1 MGARSGLSDKDNT
14 VRLSLTLSGYIG
26 RQFLLNFVA
35 LLAVILLIAVLF
47 DIIELL
53 RRAGNDP
60 NVTMGNIIEMA
71 TLKLPFMGQ
80 QVFPF
85 AALFGGMMTFWRL
98 ARYQELVITRASG
111 ISAWQFL
118 LPVIGLALLLGVFQ
132 TTLMNPISSAS
143 LLRYERIEAYLFKG
157 KQSLLAVSSGGIWLR
172 QANADGQAVIHAKR
186 LVSGDDSEV
195 ALLDV
200 IVFQYG
206 APDVFDERIDADRAV
221 LEDGFWRLEN
231 AVHRRPEEPATQA
244 DVTWLET
251 DLTLDS
257 IQDSFAPPETM
268 SFWSLPEF
276 IETLE
281 ESGFSARRH
290 RLYLHALLSNPLLM
304 CAMVL
309 IAATFT
315 LRHSRRGGVT
325 YVIGGGILTGFLL
338 YFFTDLIF
346 ALGRSESI
354 PVTLAAWTP
363 SGVATLLGLTAL
375 LHLED
380 G

>member
-1 MGARSGLSDKDNT
+1 M
-14 VRLSLTLSGYIG
+14 RLSLTLSGYIG
-26 RQFLLNFVA
+26 RQFLMNFAV
-35 LLAVILLIAVLF
+35 LLSVILLIVVLF

-53 RRAGNDP
+53 RRAGNNP
-60 NVTMGNIIEMA
+60 EISLGNIVEMA
-71 TLKLPFMGQ
+71 LLKLPYMGQ

-118 LPVIGLALLLGVFQ
+118 LPVIFTAFILGVFQ
-132 TTLMNPISSAS
+132 TMALNPVSSAS
-143 LLRYERIEAYLFKG
+143 LLRFERIETLLFKG
-157 KQSLLAVSSGGIWLR
+157 KQSLLSLSSGGIWLR
-172 QANADGQAVIHAKR
+172 QANGETGQAVIHAR
-186 LVSGDDSEV
+186 SLSSDQTNVSLNDVTVFVYDQPDSF
-195 ALLDV
+195 A
-200 IVFQYG
+200 
-206 APDVFDERIDADRAV
+206 ERIDASKAILD
-221 LEDGFWRLEN
+221 DGFWRLEN
-231 AVHRRPEEPATQA
+231 AVYRQPEQPPTPV
-244 DVTWLET
+244 DVAWLQT
-251 DLTLDS
+251 DLTLDG

-268 SFWSLPEF
+268 SFYALPGF
-276 IETLE
+276 IADLE
-281 ESGFSARRH
+281 EAGFSARRH
-290 RLYLHALLSNPLLM
+290 RLHLHALLSNPLLM

-325 YVIGGGILTGFLL
+325 YVIGGGVLTGFLL
-338 YFFTDLIF
+338 YFFSDLVF
-346 ALGRSESI
+346 ALGRSENI

>member
-1 MGARSGLSDKDNT
+1 M
-14 VRLSLTLSGYIG
+14 RLSLTLSGYIG
-26 RQFLLNFVA
+26 RQFLLNFAV
-35 LLAVILLIAVLF
+35 LLSVILLIVILF

-60 NVTMGNIIEMA
+60 NVTMGDIIEMA
-71 TLKLPFMGQ
+71 LLKLPFMGQ

-118 LPVIGLALLLGVFQ
+118 LPVVLLALLLGVFQ

-143 LLRYERIEAYLFKG
+143 LLRFERIEALLFKG

-172 QANADGQAVIHAKR
+172 QANFDSDSEGQAVIHAKR
-186 LVSGDDSEV
+186 LVSQNTNDV
-195 ALLDV
+195 ALQNV
-200 IVFQYG
+200 TVFLYDE
-206 APDVFDERIDADRAV
+206 PDNFVERIDASLAV

-231 AVHRRPEEPATQA
+231 AVHRRPEEQVAPAA
-244 DVTWLET
+244 VTWLET

-281 ESGFSARRH
+281 ESGFSAKRH
-290 RLYLHALLSNPLLM
+290 RLHLHSLLSNPLLM

-325 YVIGGGILTGFLL
+325 YVIGGGIMTGFLL

>member
-1 MGARSGLSDKDNT
+1 M
-14 VRLSLTLSGYIG
+14 RLSWTLSGYIG
-26 RQFLLNFVA
+26 RQFLLNFAV
-35 LLAVILLIAVLF
+35 LLSVILLIVILF

-60 NVTMGNIIEMA
+60 NVTMGNIVEMA
-71 TLKLPFMGQ
+71 ILKLPFMAQ

-118 LPVIGLALLLGVFQ
+118 LPVILMAVLLGTFQ
-132 TTLMNPISSAS
+132 TALMNPISSAS
-143 LLRYERIEAYLFKG
+143 LLRFERIEAYLFKG
-157 KQSLLAVSSGGIWLR
+157 QQNLLAVSSGGIWLR
-172 QANADGQAVIHAKR
+172 QANEDGQAVIHAKR
-186 LVSGDDSEV
+186 LVSENNTDV
-195 ALLDV
+195 ALQSV
-200 IVFQYG
+200 TVFLYEE
-206 APDVFDERIDADRAV
+206 PDNFYERIDADRAI

-231 AVHRRPEEPATQA
+231 AVHRRPEEQAAPAT
-244 DVTWLET
+244 VTWMET

-290 RLYLHALLSNPLLM
+290 RLHLHSLLSNPLLM

>member
-1 MGARSGLSDKDNT
+1 M
-14 VRLSLTLSGYIG
+14 RLSLTLSAYIG
-26 RQFLLNFVA
+26 RQFLLNFAV
-35 LLAVILLIAVLF
+35 LLGIILLIVFLF

-53 RRAGNDP
+53 RRAGNSP
-60 NVTMGNIIEMA
+60 EIGMGSILEMA
-71 TLKLPFMGQ
+71 FLKLPYMGQ
-80 QVFPF
+80 QIFPF

-98 ARYQELVITRASG
+98 ARHQELVITRASG

-118 LPVIGLALLLGVFQ
+118 LPVIAAAFLLGIFQ
-132 TTLMNPISSAS
+132 MMALNPFSSAS
-143 LLRYERIEAYLFKG
+143 LLRYEQVENLLFKG
-157 KQSLLAVSSGGIWLR
+157 KQSLLSVSRGGIWLR
-172 QANADGQAVIHAKR
+172 QSGDDGQSVIHAR
-186 LVSGDDSEV
+186 HLSSDRYLVQLNEV
-195 ALLDV
+195 T
-200 IVFQYG
+200 VFVYG
-206 APDVFDERIDADRAV
+206 RPDEFSERIDAATAV

-231 AVHRRPEEPATQA
+231 AIHRRPEEPPEQQ

-251 DLTLDS
+251 DLTVDS

-268 SFWSLPEF
+268 SFWALPGF
-276 IETLE
+276 ISTLE

-290 RLYLHALLSNPLLM
+290 RLHLHALFSSPLLM

-325 YVIGGGILTGFLL
+325 YVVGGGVLTGFLL
-338 YFFTDLIF
+338 YFFSDLVF